1 VHNILVRGATFSVH
15 LLDTLASE
23 AHPEL
28 RALRNT
34 QNIVFSTSISL
45 PVVGDS
51 SMREN
56 QLATE

>member
-1 VHNILVRGATFSVH
+1 M
-15 LLDTLASE
+15 DTLASE
-23 AHPEL
+23 AHPE
-28 RALRNT
+28 LRNT

-45 PVVGDS
+45 PVVGDG

>member
-28 RALRNT
+28 LNT
-34 QNIVFSTSISL
+34 QDTLFSTSISL

>member
-23 AHPEL
+23 AHPE
-28 RALRNT
+28 LRNT